1 MLFSEKNYGGAAVN
15 KSESKFHNTAVKFDN
30 ALLRLLEKK
39 DFKDITISDICN
51 GAGVNRSTFY
61 SHYENTYD
69 LLEEVKN
76 NSIAEFMESFHS
88 DLEVNNL
95 SKYDSAELI
104 FVSPKYLIPYL
115 EFIRD
120 NKRFFKV
127 YMSNLDNF
135 AVEDTNNYL
144 VDTVF
149 TPIYA
154 KNGITDKTIIK
165 YMSRYYLSGITAI
178 VTEWVKN
185 DCEDDILL
193 ISEIITICV
202 RPNNQINVSV

>member
-1 MLFSEKNYGGAAVN
+1 M
-15 KSESKFHNTAVKFDN
+15 
-30 ALLRLLEKK
+30 RLLERK
-39 DFKDITISDICN
+39 DFKDITISDVCN
-51 GAGVNRSTFY
+51 EAGVNRSTFY

-69 LLEEVKN
+69 MLEEIKN

-88 DLEVNNL
+88 DLELNNL
-95 SKYDSAELI
+95 GKYDSAELM

-115 EFIRD
+115 EFVRD

-127 YMSNLDNF
+127 YMSNLNNF
-135 AVEDTNNYL
+135 AVEDTNSYL

-154 KNGITDKTIIK
+154 KNGITDKTIVK
-165 YMSRYYLSGITAI
+165 YMSRYFLSGITAI

-185 DCEDDILL
+185 DCEDDILF

-202 RPNNQINVSV
+202 RPEQKISVNK